1 MKKLKNRG
9 FLSQQ
14 AAELAKTF
22 VKGIQKS
29 HGFFVRSGT
38 FSNAIALI
46 TSDPEVVR
54 PLLAIV
60 RHELMSIR
68 DLLDPI
74 G

>member
-29 HGFFVRSGT
+29 HGCFVLSGT
-38 FSNAIALI
+38 FFKCNYPAHRSTTPKPHAQAC
-46 TSDPEVVR
+46 
-54 PLLAIV
+54 
-60 RHELMSIR
+60 
-68 DLLDPI
+68 
-74 G
+74 